1 MGVVKEILYF
11 DKPDQA
17 NTDEMVE
24 FAIKRVADSEIRR
37 ALIVYSSGHTFRKFQ
52 EVTKNAGLKFDTVV
66 ETNAKGAHMPI
77 VIRPED
83 NEETKRWKEDQ
94 LKKGITGTFISIT
107 DETREEMEK
116 QGIKVYYVPD
126 YLGLGEPLAEREGG
140 NPRRAKLAPFVIP
153 QDLRPLDID
162 AGWDLSILTIVSQGL
177 RVCVGCMVVAVQN
190 GLIPEGE
197 TVLTIGGR
205 ATALIMQA
213 GSSAKTCLIK
223 EIIGYDRGS
232 SWFERGFSMRE
243 P

>member
-24 FAIKRVADSEIRR
+24 FAVNRVKDTDVRR

-66 ETNAKGAHMPI
+66 VTNAKGAHMPI
-77 VIRPED
+77 VIQPQD
-83 NEETKRWKEDQ
+83 NEETRKWKEDQ
-94 LKKGITGTFISIT
+94 LKQGITGTFISIA

-116 QGIKVYYVPD
+116 EGIKVHYVTD
-126 YLGLGEPLAEREGG
+126 HLGLGEPLAQREGG
-140 NPRRAKLAPFVIP
+140 NPRRKKLAPFVIP
-153 QDLRPLDID
+153 QDLRPLDVD
-162 AGWDLSILTIVSQGL
+162 AGWDLSILTIISQGL
-177 RVCVGCMVVAVQN
+177 RVCVGCMVVAVEN

-197 TVLTIGGR
+197 IVLAIGGR
-205 ATALIMQA
+205 ATALIMRA
-213 GSSAKTCLIK
+213 GSTAKTCLVK
-223 EIIGYDRGS
+223 EIIGFDRGS
-232 SWFERGFSMRE
+232 SWFERGFSMKE